1 MDNTRKMLI
10 AGNWKMNG
18 SAEFTADLLARLLAD
33 CPDIEQ
39 AQWLVCPPFPYL
51 SQAHQQLKG
60 SHIQL
65 GAQNVCQFESG
76 AYTGEVSAD
85 MLRELGCEFAI
96 VGHSERRHVYGE
108 SNELVADRFAM
119 ALQSGL
125 SAILCVGETLEDRQ
139 ADKTDAVVHAQL
151 SAALN
156 KVDADHMM
164 NAVVAY
170 EPVWA
175 IGTGETATPQQAQDM
190 HQKIREQL
198 MKYDANVA
206 NSVRILYGGSV
217 KPDNAA
223 ELFAMDDIDGAL
235 IGGASLK
242 AEQFS
247 AIGRLCNN

>member
-1 MDNTRKMLI
+1 MANARKMLI

-18 SAEFTADLLARLLAD
+18 SASFTADLLSGLLAD
-33 CPDIEQ
+33 CPALEQ

-60 SHIQL
+60 SHILL

-85 MLRELGCEFAI
+85 MLREMGCEFAI

-119 ALQSGL
+119 GLQSGL
-125 SAILCVGETLEDRQ
+125 SAILCVGETLEQRQ
-139 ADKTDAVVHAQL
+139 SGEADAVVHAQL
-151 SAALN
+151 STALN
-156 KVDADHMM
+156 KVDPGQMM
-164 NAVVAY
+164 NAVIAY

-175 IGTGETATPQQAQDM
+175 IGTGETAAPQQAQDM
-190 HQKIREQL
+190 HQKIRQQL
-198 MKYDANVA
+198 MNYDANVA

-242 AEQFS
+242 VEQFS
-247 AIGRLCNN
+247 AIGQICNN